1 MMEPKVVFISG
12 GGSGIGKALAERFLA
27 EGHRVAI
34 VDWKEEHL
42 KTLEREWKG
51 RYGSP
56 ADFLV
61 FSADVR
67 DLSALK
73 EIVPKVEAD
82 FGPIGIAIAN
92 AGVGYPT
99 PLFAWDT
106 EKISLILEVNLL
118 GAIRFFGAVIPGMLR
133 RGKGQIVGIASIAG
147 YRAIPMGSA
156 YSSAKAGL
164 RVFLEGMAIEL
175 RSKGIT
181 VTTVSPGFVDTPMT
195 RPLGIHPS
203 LVLPLDRAVH
213 RIYRGIIKQERY
225 IEFPWFTTLF
235 IRTVHILP
243 HCLFEFLAT
252 PFVRW
257 GKRRFSQE
265 DPRGKL

>member
-1 MMEPKVVFISG
+1 MMEPRVVLISG

-34 VDWKEEHL
+34 VDWKKEYLEN
-42 KTLEREWKG
+42 LEREWKG
-51 RYGSP
+51 RFRASV
-56 ADFLV
+56 DFLL

-73 EIVPKVEAD
+73 EIVSKVEAD

-118 GAIRFFGAVIPGMLR
+118 GAICFFGAVIPGMLR

-164 RVFLEGMAIEL
+164 RVFL
-175 RSKGIT
+175 S
-181 VTTVSPGFVDTPMT
+181 
-195 RPLGIHPS
+195 HPS
-203 LVLPLDRAVH
+203 PQALRVPCYPFCTLGKEEVPSGRNIILRAHPV
-213 RIYRGIIKQERY
+213 RRTGER
-225 IEFPWFTTLF
+225 P
-235 IRTVHILP
+235 
-243 HCLFEFLAT
+243 
-252 PFVRW
+252 
-257 GKRRFSQE
+257 
-265 DPRGKL
+265 